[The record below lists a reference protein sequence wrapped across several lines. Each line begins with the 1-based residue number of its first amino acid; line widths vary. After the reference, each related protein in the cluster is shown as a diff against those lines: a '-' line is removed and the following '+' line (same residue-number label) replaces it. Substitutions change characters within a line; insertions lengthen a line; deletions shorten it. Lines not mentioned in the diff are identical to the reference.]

1 MASTP
6 RILTAE
12 SVTEGHPDKVCDLI
26 ADRILDAHLAIDPRA
41 HVACEAL
48 CKGDAVI
55 LLGEISAAGTVDAE
69 AVVRAAVA
77 DVGYGRADE
86 PFNASGLRLHSYMS
100 GQSAEIAHAVSSA
113 RDAAADLGAGDQG
126 VMIGYA
132 SDETPELMP
141 LPILLAHR
149 LTATSARDRKRGAQP
164 WMRPDGKAQVSVR
177 YQGDAPEAVTDVVVS
192 LQHADDV
199 GTDAVHAYV
208 VEELAPRALGA
219 WYRPEI
225 RFHVNPSGSFVL
237 GGPAADSG
245 LSGRK
250 IVADTYGPSVPH
262 GGGSFSGKDPTKVD
276 RSGAYFARWV
286 ARQIVRERIA
296 RRAQVQVAYA
306 IGEAEPLA
314 LSVDTFGT
322 GRAGSA
328 QLFAEEFDFRP
339 AAMIER
345 LELRR
350 PIYSEVTN
358 YGHFGRIGVKWEQ
371 P

>member
-1 MASTP
+1 MADVT

-26 ADRILDAHLAIDPRA
+26 VDRVLDAHLKVDPHAR
-41 HVACEAL
+41 VACEAL

-55 LLGEISAAGTVDAE
+55 LLGEISSSATIDAE
-69 AVVRAAVA
+69 AVVRTTVA
-77 DVGYGRADE
+77 DVGYDDDD
-86 PFNASGLRLHSYMS
+86 PFSAAGLTLHSFLS
-100 GQSAEIAHAVSSA
+100 AQSAEIARAVSRIPGHVA
-113 RDAAADLGAGDQG
+113 ELRAGDQG
-126 VMIGYA
+126 IMIGYA

-149 LTATSARDRKRGAQP
+149 LTATSARDRKRGSHA

-177 YQGDAPEAVTDVVVS
+177 YQGDAPEAVTEVVVS
-192 LQHADDV
+192 LQHAAEV
-199 GTDAVHAYV
+199 GFDTIRAYV
-208 VEELAPRALGA
+208 VEDLAPRALGA
-219 WYRPEI
+219 WNRAGI

-250 IVADTYGPSVPH
+250 IIVDTYGPTVPH

-276 RSGAYFARWV
+276 RTGAYFARWA

-314 LSVDTFGT
+314 LSVETFGT
-322 GRAGSA
+322 GRVATARAFAGE
-328 QLFAEEFDFRP
+328 LDFRP

-345 LELRR
+345 LDLRR

-358 YGHFGRIGVKWEQ
+358 YGHFGRVGVSWEE